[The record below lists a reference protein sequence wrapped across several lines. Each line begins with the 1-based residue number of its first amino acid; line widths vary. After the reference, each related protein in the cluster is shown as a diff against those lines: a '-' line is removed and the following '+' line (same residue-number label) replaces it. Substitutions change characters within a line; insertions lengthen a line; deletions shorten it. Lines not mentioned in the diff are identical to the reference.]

1 MKKPTTP
8 RQKPTPAHISAAME
22 ETLSLYHAWLALLLR
37 RLGQETLQVSAA
49 ELKDAIGKL
58 SCSVSRQ
65 DGHYIITMEAPR
77 E

>member
-1 MKKPTTP
+1 MKKPNSKKTSPLTP
-8 RQKPTPAHISAAME
+8 AAME